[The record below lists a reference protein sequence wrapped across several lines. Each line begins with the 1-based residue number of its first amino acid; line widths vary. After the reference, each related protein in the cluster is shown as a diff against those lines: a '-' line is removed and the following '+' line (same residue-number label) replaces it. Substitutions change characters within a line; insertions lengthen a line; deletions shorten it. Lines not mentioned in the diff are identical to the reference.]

1 VLAAGLYYL
10 FNLKQ
15 LLTPITQVHY
25 SFVLSVRNEIVRYGI
40 ITRLK
45 PDAGV
50 FMQVNSPT
58 HMKKLTKSFF
68 SALKLA
74 KRVVGLASFV
84 SVFWQK

>member
-1 VLAAGLYYL
+1 
-10 FNLKQ
+10 
-15 LLTPITQVHY
+15 
-25 SFVLSVRNEIVRYGI
+25 
-40 ITRLK
+40 
-45 PDAGV
+45 
-50 FMQVNSPT
+50 MQVNSPT